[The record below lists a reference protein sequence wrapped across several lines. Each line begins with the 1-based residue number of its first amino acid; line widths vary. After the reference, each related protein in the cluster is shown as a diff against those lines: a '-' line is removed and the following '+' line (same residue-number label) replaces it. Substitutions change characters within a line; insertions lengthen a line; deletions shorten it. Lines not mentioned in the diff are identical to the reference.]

1 MRLFPLFPA
10 LVVMAAVLSGC
21 EQKPLYVDQ
30 AVIHLSPNPET
41 PSAGYFTIH
50 AGAEPVTL
58 RSVMAD
64 AIGRIEMHDNVMK
77 NGMMTMVP
85 MDSVDVPAGG
95 TVEFAPG
102 GRHLMLWTVD
112 PGAASTGKITLKLYF
127 SNGET
132 LLVDAAVEKTGQAP
146 VRHEGDH
153 H

>member
-1 MRLFPLFPA
+1 
-10 LVVMAAVLSGC
+10 
-21 EQKPLYVDQ
+21 
-30 AVIHLSPNPET
+30 
-41 PSAGYFTIH
+41 
-50 AGAEPVTL
+50 
-58 RSVMAD
+58 
-64 AIGRIEMHDNVMK
+64 
-77 NGMMTMVP
+77 MVP

-146 VRHEGDH
+146 VHHEGDH